1 MVKPL
6 QITPHGH
13 IINISIVGLLH
24 SLTGNR
30 YKTYFIGRGRLKMEI
45 ERINENTVKFFLS
58 YMDIEERGFT
68 REEVWYNREKSEELF
83 WDMMDEINDE
93 AEFEAEGPLWIQV
106 HAKKN
111 GIEVTVT
118 RATTADGQVSESPF
132 GSDDQQDV
140 FHEIGGGS
148 FQSMEDILSATENN
162 VEWVE
167 NTFEF
172 NEFENVI
179 QLASRMRHYEAETSL
194 YYYNEKYYLHI
205 VYDSELMDDKQKT
218 NMFSVLSEFGVPTK
232 TTIHLLKEYGDII
245 VDSDVF
251 SQIEKFF

>member
-1 MVKPL
+1 
-6 QITPHGH
+6 
-13 IINISIVGLLH
+13 
-24 SLTGNR
+24 
-30 YKTYFIGRGRLKMEI
+30 MEI

-118 RATTADGQVSESPF
+118 RANTADGQLGESPF
-132 GSDDQQDV
+132 GSDAEHDV
-140 FHEIGGGS
+140 FHDIGGGS

-162 VEWVE
+162 VEWME

-179 QLASRMRHYEAETSL
+179 QLASRMRHYEAKTSL
-194 YYYNEKYYLHI
+194 YSYNNKYYLH
-205 VYDSELMDDKQKT
+205 VVFDSEQMDDKEKT

-232 TTIHLLKEYGDII
+232 TTIHLLEEYGHII
-245 VDSDVF
+245 VESDVF
-251 SQIEKFF
+251 TQITKYF